1 VSKAF
6 ATDSARRAGSK
17 GGGLVVPCLVGG
29 AAGWGLTAA
38 GAGAASLTQAYGA
51 DLVTIGLL
59 TTVLAVVYAAM
70 QLPAG
75 TLVDRFGARPIAL
88 AGLTL
93 VVLAYLAAAVAPDLT
108 VAFVARAIAGAG
120 SAVGFVA
127 GAEIARTSG
136 AGPAG
141 LGLFGGAAIGSGGIA
156 VAVVPLLE
164 PLLGWRSAWLS
175 CAAVAVLAILALA
188 LSRPTP
194 RPPGRAVAAAGSPS
208 VLLDHELH
216 RLSAI
221 HAVTLGL
228 GVVLSNWA
236 SIILQQ
242 AWGFGAGTA
251 AALAA
256 LILATTIV
264 SRPLGGHLIRKRPEW
279 LPAVIKVSL
288 VSCALCCVALAF
300 PSTPTLVLL
309 ALVALGTLSG
319 LPFAGVLAAAQA
331 RRPDRPATAVG
342 LMNAYANAL
351 IVAGTPLLGAAIQG
365 SRVTVGLLVVA
376 AIWLLPYVALPTSLG
391 RSAPH
396 SARPRP
402 RS

>member
-1 VSKAF
+1 MSKVF
-6 ATDSARRAGSK
+6 AIGSAQPTGPK
-17 GGGLVVPCLVGG
+17 GGGVVVPCLVGG

-38 GAGAASLTQAYGA
+38 GAGVASLTRAYGA

-59 TTVLAVVYAAM
+59 TTVLAIVYAAM

-75 TLVDRFGARPIAL
+75 TLVDRFGPRPIAL
-88 AGLTL
+88 VGLTL
-93 VVLAYLAAAVAPDLT
+93 VVLAYLAAAVAPELM
-108 VAFVARAIAGAG
+108 VAVVARAVAGAG

-136 AGPAG
+136 AGPVG

-175 CAAVAVLAILALA
+175 CAAVAVLAIVALA

-194 RPPGRAVAAAGSPS
+194 RALGRSVAGAGSPT

-236 SIILQQ
+236 STILQQ
-242 AWGFGAGTA
+242 AWGLGAGTA
-251 AALAA
+251 AVLAG
-256 LILATTIV
+256 LILATTIM
-264 SRPLGGHLIRKRPEW
+264 SRPLGGHLIRTRPEW
-279 LPAVIKVSL
+279 LPTVIRVSL
-288 VSCALCCVALAF
+288 VSCALCCAALAF
-300 PSTPTLVLL
+300 PSTPTVALL
-309 ALVALGTLSG
+309 SVVALGMLSG

-342 LMNAYANAL
+342 LMNAYANVL
-351 IVAGTPLLGAAIQG
+351 IVVGTPLLGAAIQG
-365 SRVTVGLLVVA
+365 SRVTAGLLVVA

-391 RSAPH
+391 RSAPYSATPSH
-396 SARPRP
+396 SP
-402 RS
+402 